1 MNASFLELQGIR
13 KMFGDSPVLNNV
25 DLTIREGE
33 LVTLLGPSGCGK
45 STLLRCIAGLTE
57 LDGGRILLGQKDLS
71 NLPPRNREVGMVFQ
85 SYALFPNLTVSQNIE
100 YGLKMRGVSKKD
112 RLKRSEELL
121 VLIDL
126 EDKRDAYPQHLS
138 GGQQQR
144 VALARSLAMQPK
156 VLLLDEPLSALD
168 AKIRKNLRLEIR
180 QIQQRLN
187 MTTIFVTHDQEEAL
201 TLSDRICIMNK
212 GHIVQDGTPEAL
224 YSTPRTEFVARF
236 MGSYNVLT
244 RMEAVR
250 LFGDGIGLAES
261 FAIRPESVKLLPEL
275 SKEEAVVP
283 IAGKRIV
290 EGTIDSVTILGNVIR
305 YFVDVAD
312 VLLTI
317 DILNDG
323 RSLRMEQRGKVHL
336 ALDPSQLLQL
346 EKEGA

>member
-305 YFVDVAD
+305 YFVDVAE

>member
-71 NLPPRNREVGMVFQ
+71 NLPPRNREIGMVFQ

-100 YGLKMRGVSKKD
+100 YGLKMRGVGKKD

-121 VLIDL
+121 ILIDM
-126 EDKRDAYPQHLS
+126 ENKRDSYPQHLS

-180 QIQQRLN
+180 QIQKRLN

-244 RMEAVR
+244 RMEAAR
-250 LFGDGIGLAES
+250 LFGDSIGLAES

-283 IAGKRIV
+283 IAGKRII

-305 YFVDVAD
+305 YMVDVAD

-323 RSLRMEQRGKVHL
+323 RSLSMEQRGKVHL

>member
-275 SKEEAVVP
+275 SKEEAAVP

-305 YFVDVAD
+305 YFVDVAE

-323 RSLRMEQRGKVHL
+323 RSLRTEQRGKVHL

>member
-13 KMFGDSPVLNNV
+13 KMFGDTPVLNNV

-57 LDGGRILLGQKDLS
+57 LDGGHIRLGQKDLS

-100 YGLKMRGVSKKD
+100 YGLKMRGVGKKD
-112 RLKRSEELL
+112 REKRSEELL
-121 VLIDL
+121 VLIDM
-126 EDKRDAYPQHLS
+126 ENKRDSYPQHLS

-244 RMEAVR
+244 RMEAAR
-250 LFGDGIGLAES
+250 LFGDSIGLAES
-261 FAIRPESVKLLPEL
+261 FAIRPESVRLLHEV
-275 SKEEAVVP
+275 SKDEAVTP

-290 EGTIDSVTILGNVIR
+290 EGTIDSVSILGNVIR
-305 YFVDVAD
+305 YIVDVAD
-312 VLLTI
+312 VQLTI

-323 RSLRMEQRGKVHL
+323 RTLRMEQRGKVQL